1 MLQTISDHPGFALGA
16 IVALMGIIGY
26 FIRKV
31 LTRIDIHADT
41 ITAIKLELV
50 TQLANIRMNL
60 REDMAAVFNDTCA
73 ERQGSCARLQQAKLD
88 TLTATHTAICAKL
101 GRLDVERKEAWS
113 EQRRWNDKL
122 ENAVYKVDGKDGKA

>member
-1 MLQTISDHPGFALGA
+1 MLQTISEHPGFALGA
-16 IVALMGIIGY
+16 IAALLGVIAY

-31 LTRIDIHADT
+31 LSKIDSHAET
-41 ITAIKLELV
+41 INAIKLDLGV
-50 TQLANIRMNL
+50 QLANSRL
-60 REDMAAVFNDTCA
+60 LFREDMTSIFNDTCS

-122 ENAVYKVDGKDGKA
+122 EDMVYRNGKPRNPK